1 MEEKHVRFVGG
12 PADGQVVPVGLLDD
26 GRLPPVQ
33 MVAYAPLEDPARYEL
48 EVGVDAEGRDT
59 GVRVYV
65 CKGD

>member
-1 MEEKHVRFVGG
+1 MEEKHVQLVGG
-12 PADGQVVPVGLLDD
+12 PADGQVVPVALLDD

-59 GVRVYV
+59 GMRVYTY
-65 CKGD
+65 KGG

>member
-1 MEEKHVRFVGG
+1 MEEKHVLLVGG
-12 PADGQVVPVGLLDD
+12 PADGQVVPVALLDD

-59 GVRVYV
+59 GVRVYTY
-65 CKGD
+65 KGV